1 MTRSRKSRKRKER
14 LEAGSKRASEKL
26 KQCTYTH
33 LEQGR
38 PPKGSVWDACLSAP
52 RKSFVPTG
60 RVPKLASWDL
70 RAENI
75 FCICILSQF
84 DLVDSIESC
93 SVQEEE
99 EWFDEK
105 EDRKRWC
112 CKTE

>member
-33 LEQGR
+33 LGQGR

-60 RVPKLASWDL
+60 RVPKLTSWDFA
-70 RAENI
+70 RGEYI
-75 FCICILSQF
+75 SYMY
-84 DLVDSIESC
+84 LVAIRSRRLD
-93 SVQEEE
+93 
-99 EWFDEK
+99 
-105 EDRKRWC
+105 
-112 CKTE
+112 